1 MDKTLEEMLNSNNL
15 NANDVMQEIVK
26 VRAKLSN
33 VNVDNMS
40 DDEKEVSQIVTQFLD
55 EAERDVN
62 DARNIPLYKAI
73 DVQNR
78 NEKLRSAIANID
90 NAISNLA
97 YLDESLV
104 DLDNNQEMVAGGNGG
119 IPGVSLRQ
127 DEVDQL
133 FQNRTNNVEQASG
146 NETLSREQVADE
158 IQRNYDKVTSVPAL
172 EDLREQ
178 KDVLALE
185 DLREQN
191 QNVNLENETEIEMDR
206 EEPMFQQGASSYYDP
221 QRPLISRFMRYFD
234 ASMPSNSFQAIDF
247 GKHIFRYMLP
257 NDRIPQDSASLMNM
271 TRLTLQQRDGFTD
284 KDFVRLVID
293 KVNDN
298 PGLITF
304 DMVADLVESDAYK
317 NYGTTSGSE
326 LGRKQKFERW
336 IRDKSVLKKI
346 EDPVVCALHEDSMK
360 RVAAAIMPE
369 KDKEKYFAKIDGK
382 IAEFEDVCAK
392 RIRED
397 KSIITQLEANV
408 REIGE
413 SGPRENALKKVR
425 DMYGIICT
433 PPFGALYSEKIDADL
448 AAKTTIAEKNIAT
461 SGHVAYANMTLEALA
476 KRGAISQKD
485 LQKVTIDELPFKDK
499 TQLQPQ
505 LKKRGAAF
513 YVGDVLKTTA
523 SSFVGATAFSII
535 GKICPPAA
543 GIAAAALLAGSGFKA
558 ARDEYKKL
566 DKNPEYTKL
575 QKIRKAALK
584 GTSAVVTKGIPA
596 LAAVALGPVARVFGA
611 AGVAV
616 RSFVEDVEHRAEIQ
630 RQNQQ
635 ALEENQNQLQQN
647 EQGNQQRHKKGVK
660 GFISDFVGGIKDK
673 FNKTR
678 ESIKSLKGKDIGK
691 SVAYGIS
698 KGLAT
703 YFGAQAGIGAGN
715 ALGDNLNNAQT
726 PSYAD
731 KYIAE
736 HPGAHYDEN
745 GWVRNADGS
754 YPRNENE
761 QLFGREDRVFRALYD
776 HETWDSHGNII
787 DKPGYSFSSQ
797 NNTDISY
804 NNEPPVNATF
814 EGRES
819 LNERQ
824 ASNFDKLLERE
835 GTLIERHNE
844 QIAREINRVDT
855 ASIRNE
861 MLEYNADVMQDF
873 EKALETEQAKILEDG
888 KVTPAESRKYLDKVN
903 DFLNE
908 REQNV
913 TNVIEENNYD
923 YEPNVNAQFSDP
935 RQSVLD
941 KPELKGGLS
950 ERRFENL
957 RQYEAQQYEQY
968 AQTHQGATESTLNEY
983 RQKSFGEGSAFDQQ
997 LDEYAENQRLNR
1009 REYETLKQNIE
1020 NVYKNQ
1026 DDGRSL

>member
-1 MDKTLEEMLNSNNL
+1 
-15 NANDVMQEIVK
+15 
-26 VRAKLSN
+26 
-33 VNVDNMS
+33 MS
-40 DDEKEVSQIVTQFLD
+40 
-55 EAERDVN
+55 
-62 DARNIPLYKAI
+62 
-73 DVQNR
+73 
-78 NEKLRSAIANID
+78 
-90 NAISNLA
+90 
-97 YLDESLV
+97 
-104 DLDNNQEMVAGGNGG
+104 
-119 IPGVSLRQ
+119 
-127 DEVDQL
+127 
-133 FQNRTNNVEQASG
+133 
-146 NETLSREQVADE
+146 
-158 IQRNYDKVTSVPAL
+158 
-172 EDLREQ
+172 EQ
-178 KDVLALE
+178 KT
-185 DLREQN
+185 
-191 QNVNLENETEIEMDR
+191 ETVMD
-206 EEPMFQQGASSYYDP
+206 EEPVFQQGASSYYDP

-284 KDFVRLVID
+284 KDFIRLVID
-293 KVNDN
+293 KVIDKGNDN

-326 LGRKQKFERW
+326 FGRKQKFERW
-336 IRDKSVLKKI
+336 ICDKSVLKKI

-369 KDKEKYFAKIDGK
+369 KDKGKYFAKIDGK
-382 IAEFEDVCAK
+382 IAEFEDLYAK
-392 RIRED
+392 KIRED
-397 KSIITQLEANV
+397 KSLITQLEANA

-413 SGPRENALKKVR
+413 SGPRENALQKVR

-433 PPFGALYSEKIDADL
+433 PSFGALYSEKIDTDL
-448 AAKTTIAEKNIAT
+448 AAKTTIAEKNIAA

-499 TQLQPQ
+499 TKSQQLE
-505 LKKRGAAF
+505 KRGAGF
-513 YVGDVLKTTA
+513 YVRDVLNTA
-523 SSFVGATAFSII
+523 VSSCVGATAFSII

-616 RSFVEDVEHRAEIQ
+616 RSFVEDVEHRAEMQ

-647 EQGNQQRHKKGVK
+647 EQGNQQRHKKGIK

-678 ESIKSLKGKDIGK
+678 ENIKSLKGKDIGK

-698 KGLAT
+698 KGVAT
-703 YFGAQAGIGAGN
+703 YFGAQAGVAAGN
-715 ALGDNLNNAQT
+715 ALGNNLNTGIAEIREQQANKMTTKEIVSENMKDVGDNLRKGGFDLDAQAVNDT
-726 PSYAD
+726 QTLSYAD

-745 GWVRNADGS
+745 GWVQNADGS
-754 YPRNENE
+754 YPHNENG
-761 QLFGREDRVFRALYD
+761 QLFGNESRVFRDLYA
-776 HETWDSHGNII
+776 HETLDSHGNII

-804 NNEPPVNATF
+804 DNEPPVNATF
-814 EGRES
+814 EGREP
-819 LNERQ
+819 LNEKQ
-824 ASNFDKLLERE
+824 ASNFNKLLERE

-844 QIAREINRVDT
+844 QIAKEINRVDT

-923 YEPNVNAQFSDP
+923 YEPNVNAQFGDP
-935 RQSVLD
+935 RQSVLG

-968 AQTHQGATESTLNEY
+968 AQVHQGTTESTLNEY

-1009 REYETLKQNIE
+1009 REYEALKQNIE